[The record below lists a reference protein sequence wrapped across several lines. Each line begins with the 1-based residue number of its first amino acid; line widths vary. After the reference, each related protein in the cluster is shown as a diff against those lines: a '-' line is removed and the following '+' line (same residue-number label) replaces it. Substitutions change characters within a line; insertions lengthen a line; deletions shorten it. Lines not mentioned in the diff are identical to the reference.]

1 MPAPSQLPYPPS
13 GWPAMLT
20 QALNSIVGHLVMRIG
35 DLEAKRTAA
44 GRMGLS
50 VTALKTPGEV
60 KCDGTIYS
68 KKGLPELYR
77 AIGNTFNTG
86 GETADQFRVPNI
98 SSGNANYEW
107 RISTG
112 VPV

>member
-1 MPAPSQLPYPPS
+1 MPAPTNLPFPPS
-13 GWPAMLT
+13 GWPQMLT
-20 QALNSIVGHLVMRIG
+20 QALNSIVGSLVARIG
-35 DLEAKRTAA
+35 DLEAKRTVA
-44 GRMGLS
+44 GKMGLS
-50 VTALKTPGEV
+50 ITALKTPGEV
-60 KCDGTIYS
+60 ACNGAIYS

-98 SSGNANYEW
+98 ASGSANYEW

-112 VPV
+112 VPI